1 MTMNKTITLGCILAA
16 ATFLTACNEKKKSD
30 NIITKKEVKKA
41 PSAPVR
47 MQEYN
52 QTIDIELAGSQ
63 LTCFIHRMPN
73 DSLDNVKDETGQPYV
88 DNVIELNITR
98 TDGSIFFKKTFTK
111 KSFDS
116 FIDDDYRKTG
126 ILEGLVFDKNEGNV
140 LRFAASVSHPN
151 TDEYIPL
158 LVKIDRKG
166 NMTIERD
173 TNLDTNSND
182 DEEEV

>member
-1 MTMNKTITLGCILAA
+1 MPSGMRRSKPFISSWLTILKI
-16 ATFLTACNEKKKSD
+16 FRS
-30 NIITKKEVKKA
+30 
-41 PSAPVR
+41 
-47 MQEYN
+47 
-52 QTIDIELAGSQ
+52 
-63 LTCFIHRMPN
+63 
-73 DSLDNVKDETGQPYV
+73 
-88 DNVIELNITR
+88 R
-98 TDGSIFFKKTFTK
+98 TDGSVFFKKTFTK

-166 NMTIERD
+166 NMTIEHD
-173 TNLDTNSND
+173 TNLDTTSND